1 MQGPGGFVLTFP
13 LEDDGYGYPDVTGS
27 DGLYTGTLPK
37 FSHQP
42 GKRSSEQT
50 QCSTNSLLTFFS
62 DCTQK
67 HKDTNFTKIL
77 KCDLTD

>member
-27 DGLYTGTLPK
+27 DGIYTGTLPK

-42 GKRSSEQT
+42 GKHSSLSKLTAQQT
-50 QCSTNSLLTFFS
+50 AF
-62 DCTQK
+62 
-67 HKDTNFTKIL
+67 
-77 KCDLTD
+77 

>member
-27 DGLYTGTLPK
+27 DGIYTGTLPK

-42 GKRSSEQT
+42 GKHSSLRKLNNQPF
-50 QCSTNSLLTFFS
+50 QLFS
-62 DCTQK
+62 DSTHK
-67 HKDTNFTKIL
+67 HKDTNFTKVG
-77 KCDLTD
+77 

>member
-27 DGLYTGTLPK
+27 DGIYTGTLPK

-42 GKRSSEQT
+42 GKHSSLSLITAQQT
-50 QCSTNSLLTFFS
+50 AFQLFLVTAHKNSMI
-62 DCTQK
+62 Q
-67 HKDTNFTKIL
+67 IY
-77 KCDLTD
+77 